1 MERNDVQ
8 DFLAMIQGTYP
19 NFNPPDKTAAV
30 NAWTMALEEYGR
42 DEVALAFKLYMK
54 SNTSGFAPAPGQ
66 IIDKIHSMTQP
77 EQLNEME
84 AWALVAKA
92 LRNGGYHALEEYERL
107 PSAVQ
112 KAVGTH
118 EQLRNW
124 ALDEY
129 FNEENAKKSFIFTY
143 RAEVKREQELAKMP
157 SDVRGFIETVNQ
169 NSYKAQIEAKRKG
182 TIKSLSERKESEIR
196 ALEDKREGVPMP
208 ERCKQRMEEWKNEQ

>member
-8 DFLAMIQGTYP
+8 DFLAMVQGTYP

-30 NAWTMALEEYGR
+30 NAWTMALGEYRR

-54 SNTSGFAPAPGQ
+54 SNTSGFAPTPGQ
-66 IIDKIHSMTQP
+66 IIDNIHSMKQP
-77 EQLNEME
+77 EQINEME

-92 LRNGGYHALEEYERL
+92 LRNGAYHALEEYAKF
-107 PSAVQ
+107 PPAVQ

-129 FNEENAKKSFIFTY
+129 FNEESAKKSFIFTY
-143 RAEVKREQELAKMP
+143 RAEVKREQELAKMS
-157 SDVRGFIETVNQ
+157 SDVRKIYETINQ
-169 NSYKAQIEAKRKG
+169 NSYKAQIEDKRHEA
-182 TIKSLSERKESEIR
+182 IKSLNERKESEIR
-196 ALEDKREGVPMP
+196 VLERKREGVLMTDV
-208 ERCKQRMEEWKNEQ
+208 CKQIMEDMRNG

>member
-42 DEVALAFKLYMK
+42 DEVALALKLYMK
-54 SNTSGFAPAPGQ
+54 SNTSGFAPTPGQ

-92 LRNGGYHALEEYERL
+92 LRNGGYHALEEYEKL
-107 PSAVQ
+107 PPTVQ

-129 FNEENAKKSFIFTY
+129 FNEESAKKSFIFAY

-157 SDVRGFIETVNQ
+157 SDIRRLIESVNQ
-169 NSYKAQIEAKRKG
+169 SSYKAQIEDKRQEAMKY
-182 TIKSLSERKESEIR
+182 LNDRKESEVR

-208 ERCKQRMEEWKNEQ
+208 DRCKKRMEEWKND